1 MKRYSRTLFPPLNRD
16 YSTLALRPVL
26 IAGLVTPVVDGDGG
40 VNISMVEDNLSGLLT
55 VLDPWL
61 RMQVGDRVD
70 IYWDGLSVG
79 GRDVTDVDIDKR
91 MFFYLPTDSIHPDWA
106 EKVFYS
112 LTHASSGKTDES
124 VPLRLRVKLDRP
136 AGKDKDPHLP
146 GHSELAAPQ
155 LPQDVIDNGVDAQW
169 AKDGIPVTIATYP
182 GRAARDT
189 VELRWGVVSISR
201 PITEQE
207 AAGND
212 PVVITVDQ
220 AAILAAGDADDLLVH
235 YQVYDEVWNF
245 SEEWSLQTFVPVDAG
260 GWKLPAPIIQ
270 EAINGE
276 IDLGNLGSANV
287 TVKISVAADPFEL
300 GDTVTMTWLGTTAAD
315 APLEHRQSVTITNIP
330 AIYDTTVPNALVR
343 QMINGTAQASYVL
356 TKANGAPPQ
365 SSKRAAVRITGV
377 APLEIP
383 RILELIGDVLD
394 PLEERAHVEIP
405 VYAGMANGDLINLDW
420 LGTRVDGAP
429 YLYETQHIVTA
440 NEVDN
445 VVYIPVMGEHIALLE
460 NGTLDVSYRV
470 SNDAWQV
477 FDVRVSEHLLVR
489 VGQHVAELPAP
500 IIVEAVNGVLDPEVN
515 RGDVTLRVNYPGTV
529 AGDTLTWYWLGHP
542 LEGSGSDWIPITT
555 AIAGKPLDFTIPRSL
570 VEPNIND
577 EVRVLY
583 TLERGATGTF
593 QYSATLD
600 LVIGKLIG
608 ELPAPTVVQA
618 SAGVLDPMNALAGA
632 TVRVSYASMEA
643 QDLVT
648 LVWLGSTG
656 IGTPADQEKPGSAN
670 GQVEFTV
677 PATVIGA
684 NIGREVSVYYR
695 VKRYT
700 AGKQSEMLRL
710 PVLPF
715 GDPDK
720 DLPHPVI
727 TQANSQT
734 MTLNLATFTGNGT
747 ATVAKWPFI
756 LEGQRVWLRLE
767 GETSGGG
774 VYSIT
779 LLDGAPLTS
788 GQASAGLSESALR
801 TELEKLGQDTRL
813 VVICNVAF
821 DGTASE
827 SAAVQ
832 FPRTV
837 YTFKLHQDWVN
848 PQIVSIKDS
857 KGEVADGGTT
867 FDTALSISGTSTVEA
882 ELEILDGSTRLA
894 TVIAN
899 SSGTWSG
906 SLTGLT
912 VKNYSLKANALDGS
926 GMVSPPRGFEVVAN
940 LTPTIT
946 QVLGSNGPISNG
958 GSTVETSVTVSGQG
972 SPDQQIELFDDKT
985 SKGTARTNSA
995 GTWSLTLSGLAVASH
1010 PLKAKALYGT
1020 LPESAIWTVI
1030 VAAAVTP
1037 KITSIKDSKNVEIPP
1052 DGFTVAT
1059 DVVLTGSASANLQV
1073 EIFDGMA
1080 SLGKVSANAAGQWT
1094 LPLTGLNVAAHKMKA
1109 KADYANYPESPVRN
1123 FTITAL
1129 VTPTITKVAEPD
1141 GTPVIN
1147 GGSTY
1152 ANTVTAS
1159 GMASIGQS
1167 VEVFDGA
1174 SSRGTASVSNSGNWS
1189 RSVSGL
1195 SVGAHRLT
1203 AKALYASNPVS
1214 SAWTFNVQAATAPT
1228 LSVRDSKGEIAQG
1241 GTTAETTVTASGT
1254 AAANAQVEVFD
1265 YFASRG
1271 TTVVGGTGSWS
1282 LSVSV
1287 ALGIHGINAVG
1298 RYADN
1303 PSSDTRNFTVVSPV
1317 PDFVLD
1323 STPVS
1328 LNGALWGMAG
1338 YPGHEPLRWPAGT
1351 TLVRIPSSGVPPYTY
1366 SSSND
1371 TKVQVNKDGRINSVS
1386 NGVATI
1392 TVQDGQGRTGS
1403 YNVTVSNVTM
1413 VYGLG
1418 NDTFKGGQK
1427 TAASRGLGI
1436 PPLDV
1441 LNSIWSQYGNR
1452 FPMGN
1457 GSYWSST
1464 SAPGF
1469 YMNYTKNLVTGA
1481 QGTGSIKYEN
1491 VGSFCNIVAI

>member
-1 MKRYSRTLFPPLNRD
+1 MKRYSRTLFPPLDHN
-16 YSTLALRPVL
+16 YSTLALRPLL
-26 IAGLVTPVVDGDGG
+26 ISGLVTPVVGGDGG
-40 VNISMVEDNLSGLLT
+40 VNISMVEDNPEGMFTL
-55 VLDPWL
+55 VDPWPH
-61 RMQVGDRVD
+61 MEIGDRVD
-70 IYWDGLSVG
+70 IYWGDVFAE
-79 GRDVTDVDIDKR
+79 GREVVAADVNER
-91 MFFYLPTDSIHPDWA
+91 MFFYLPTDLIQPDWA

-112 LTHASSGKTDES
+112 LTHASSGETDDS

-136 AGKDKDPHLP
+136 GGKDRDPHLP

-155 LPQDVIDNGVDAQW
+155 LPQDVVTNGVDAEW
-169 AKDGIPVTIATYP
+169 AKKGVPVTIATYP

-201 PITEQE
+201 LITELE
-207 AAGND
+207 AAGDD

-220 AAILAAGDADDLLVH
+220 AAILAAGDSTNLLVH

-270 EAINGE
+270 EAFNGE
-276 IDLGNLGSANV
+276 IDLGTLGSADV
-287 TVKISVAADPFEL
+287 TVKIPVDGDPFER
-300 GDTVTMTWLGTTAAD
+300 GDTVTMTWLGTTAAG
-315 APLEHRQSVTITNIP
+315 AKVEHTQSVTITSP
-330 AIYDTTVPNALVR
+330 AIYDTTVPNVIVR

-356 TKANGAPPQ
+356 TKFNHAPSQ

-377 APLEIP
+377 APLQIP

-405 VYAGMANGDLINLDW
+405 VYAGMANGDLIDLAW
-420 LGTRVDGAP
+420 LGTRVDNAP
-429 YLYETQHIVTA
+429 YLYETQHIVTT
-440 NEVDN
+440 NDVGN

-470 SNDAWQV
+470 SNDAWHV
-477 FDVRVSEHLLVR
+477 LDVRVSEHLLVR

-570 VEPNIND
+570 VELNIND

-593 QYSATLD
+593 QYSATLN

-608 ELPAPTVVQA
+608 ELPAPTVLEA
-618 SAGVLDPMNALAGA
+618 GAGVLDPLNALAGA
-632 TVRVSYASMEA
+632 TVRVNYASMEP
-643 QDLVT
+643 QDLIT
-648 LVWLGSTG
+648 LMWLGSPG
-656 IGTPADQEKPGSAN
+656 IGSPADQEKPGAVS
-670 GQVEFTV
+670 GQVDFTV
-677 PATVIGA
+677 PATVVGA
-684 NIGREVSVYYR
+684 NIGRDVSVSYR

-700 AGKQSEMLRL
+700 SEKQSDALLL

-715 GDPDK
+715 ADPDK
-720 DLPHPVI
+720 DLPHPAI
-727 TQANSQT
+727 TQADSQT
-734 MTLNLATFTGNGT
+734 LTLNLATFTGNGT

-756 LEGQRVWLRLE
+756 LDGQRVWLRLE
-767 GETSGGG
+767 GETGTGGS
-774 VYSIT
+774 YTIT
-779 LLDGAPLTS
+779 LLDGVALTVA
-788 GQASAGLSESALR
+788 QASAGLSISVPR

-813 VVICNVAF
+813 TVVCNVAF
-821 DGTASE
+821 DGVASE
-827 SAAVQ
+827 STAVQ
-832 FPRTV
+832 FPRTA
-837 YTFKLHQDWVN
+837 YTFKLHHDWVS
-848 PQIVSIKDS
+848 PHIVSIRDS
-857 KGEVADGGTT
+857 KGEVADGGIT
-867 FDTALSISGTSTVEA
+867 FDTTLSINGTSTVET
-882 ELEILDGSTRLA
+882 ELDILDGSNRLV
-894 TVIAN
+894 TVKAN
-899 SSGTWSG
+899 SSGAWSG
-906 SLTGLT
+906 SLPGLT

-926 GMVSPPRGFEVVAN
+926 GMVSPPRGFQVVAN

-972 SPDQQIELFDDKT
+972 SPDQQIELFDGQT

-1037 KITSIKDSKNVEIPP
+1037 TITSIKDSKNVEIPP

-1094 LPLTGLNVAAHKMKA
+1094 LPLTGLNAAIHKMKA
-1109 KADYANYPESPVRN
+1109 KADYASYPESPVRS

-1129 VTPTITKVAEPD
+1129 VTPTITRVVEPD
-1141 GTPVIN
+1141 GTAVTN

-1159 GMASIGQS
+1159 GKASIGQS
-1167 VEVFDGA
+1167 VEVFDGTT
-1174 SSRGTASVSNSGNWS
+1174 SKGTVGVDSNGDWS
-1189 RSVSGL
+1189 RSVGGL
-1195 SVGAHRLT
+1195 SVSAHSLT

-1214 SAWTFNVQAATAPT
+1214 SPWTFNVQAATAPT
-1228 LSVRDSKGEIAQG
+1228 LSVRDSKGEISQG
-1241 GTTAETTVTASGT
+1241 GTTTETTVTASGT
-1254 AAANAQVEVFD
+1254 AAPNEQVEVFD
-1265 YFASRG
+1265 VNTSKGKTAVAG
-1271 TTVVGGTGSWS
+1271 NGGWS
-1282 LSVSV
+1282 LSVGV
-1287 ALGIHGINAVG
+1287 ALGAHSLKAVG
-1298 RYADN
+1298 QYAEN
-1303 PSSDTRNFTVVSPV
+1303 PTSPV
-1317 PDFVLD
+1317 RQFSVIPAIPPFVLD
-1323 STPVS
+1323 PSSVS
-1328 LNGALWGMAG
+1328 LNGGFYAFAD
-1338 YPGHEPLRWPAGT
+1338 YPGTLPLSWPAGT
-1351 TLVRIPSSGVPPYTY
+1351 TIVKTPTSGVPPYTY

-1371 TKVQVNKDGRINSVS
+1371 STVRVDQNGSIYSTS
-1386 NGVATI
+1386 NGTATI
-1392 TVQDGQGRTGS
+1392 TVRDKEGRQGS
-1403 YNVTVSNVTM
+1403 YTVTVSNVILVHGM
-1413 VYGLG
+1413 
-1418 NDTFKGGQK
+1418 
-1427 TAASRGLGI
+1427 
-1436 PPLDV
+1436 
-1441 LNSIWSQYGNR
+1441 GNR
-1452 FPMGN
+1452 NWPDANNTASGAGRRMMNMDQLRQIYNLYGSNFPMG
-1457 GSYWSST
+1457 SHPCWST
-1464 SAPGF
+1464 DSAGLFMNRTKDLFTGGEGTARTTVPGGYCF
-1469 YMNYTKNLVTGA
+1469 VM
-1481 QGTGSIKYEN
+1481 
-1491 VGSFCNIVAI
+1491 AI